1 MARYRGPRVKICR
14 ALGDILPGLTNKKTL
29 EKPYRPGQHGQNR
42 ASKPS
47 DYKERL
53 IEKQKLR
60 YHFGLLEKQFKKYI
74 SEAVRL
80 KGPTGENLVSLL
92 ESRLDNIVWRLGL
105 APTIPAARQL
115 VVHGHIMV
123 DGEVDRPSYQTSLN
137 QVISIRQKSM
147 DKAPKNAEIN
157 FMKANLE
164 LAAQRTRPKFLEL
177 DVAKVLEQLLVFRRR
192 RPSFQRRYPKNHRV
206 LFSTIIILSF

>member
-42 ASKPS
+42 TSKAS

-74 SEAVRL
+74 SEAVRR

-92 ESRLDNIVWRLGL
+92 ESRLDNVVWRLGL

-115 VVHGHIMV
+115 VVHGHILV
-123 DGEVDRPSYQTSLN
+123 NGKKVDRPSYQTSLN
-137 QVISIRQKSM
+137 QVISIRQKSI
-147 DKAPKNAEIN
+147 DKPAKNAEMN

-164 LAAQRTRPKFLEL
+164 LASHRVRPKYLEL
-177 DVAKVLEQLLVFRRR
+177 DVAKGVGTVIGVPEKGDLPFNVDTQKIIEFYSQQL
-192 RPSFQRRYPKNHRV
+192 
-206 LFSTIIILSF
+206 